1 MSPSPNLNPSHKF
14 FHSGELR
21 VEYAQWGKGKEALVA
36 LHGFGRNLND
46 FRAFTAPFEDR
57 FTTTA
62 VNIFFHGKSGIGS
75 RKSDIEP
82 LSTDEFAAFFNAF
95 LDHIGAKK
103 AHIMGY
109 SLGGRLAM
117 KLAECSPERVKS
129 LILLAPDGLVLS
141 RWYALLSHSAPGRA
155 VFRFFMRNNPAFFGL
170 LRTLN
175 KIGFISD
182 RLRDF
187 IRSQTGSPELQQK
200 VYDVWC
206 FLRKIEPEFDKL
218 GRALKREDVP
228 VHIFIGAYDRIIP
241 IKNARKFKSI
251 YPEVKITLLRSGHA
265 MLTRKNAVYILE
277 NRLLDN

>member
-1 MSPSPNLNPSHKF
+1 MTASPNLNPSHEF

-21 VEYAQWGKGKEALVA
+21 VEYARWGKGGETVIS

-46 FRAFTAPFEDR
+46 FRAFTAPFGDR
-57 FTTTA
+57 FTVVS
-62 VNIFFHGKSGIGS
+62 VNIFFHGESGIGN
-75 RKSDIEP
+75 RKSDAEP
-82 LSTDEFAAFFNAF
+82 LHPDEFAAFFSAF
-95 LDHIGAKK
+95 LDHIGVKK

-117 KLAECSPERVKS
+117 KLAECAPERVKS

-155 VFRFFMRNNPAFFGL
+155 LFRFFMRNNAAFFGL
-170 LRTLN
+170 LATLN
-175 KIGFISD
+175 RIGFISD

-187 IRSQTGSPELQQK
+187 INSQTGSAELQQK

-206 FLRKIEPEFDKL
+206 FLRKIEPNFGELAKVL
-218 GRALKREDVP
+218 RREKID

-241 IKNARKFKSI
+241 IKNARKFKRV

-265 MLTRKNAVYILE
+265 MLTRKNGAFVFDSLII
-277 NRLLDN
+277 